1 MKITAEQI
9 IYQLVG
15 RKFIVEMLI
24 QRLFYRF
31 LLQKVLFY
39 TVVIRTPSWFVQG
52 ILLLISVSSTI
63 TIVGEET
70 LRKIKEENQKV
81 IFAFWHGDYTLL
93 LASLRTKKAVA
104 LVDSC
109 FRGNYVAQ
117 LFASFNYRVV
127 RTSKSSR
134 SILELLKA
142 IKQGYSGFIA
152 VDGPHGPSHKTR
164 PGTIYIAQKAKALIV
179 PLTITAHRGLIFG
192 KRWDH
197 HVFPL
202 PFSKIT
208 VSIGAP
214 IEIGPDDS
222 LEIKALQVTRSLQ
235 STDRD
240 EKRTILAQI
249 GPNIAQSLG
258 ILLVGDRLIILSK
271 NTIKLVQF
279 CPSALMKIVR
289 ALFHSVIAEEK

>member
-9 IYQLVG
+9 IYQVVG
-15 RKFIVEMLI
+15 RKLIAGVLI

-39 TVVIRTPSWFVQG
+39 TVAIRTPSWFVQG

-81 IFAFWHGDYTLL
+81 IFAFWHSDYTLL
-93 LASLRTKKAVA
+93 LTSLRTKKAVA

-117 LFASFNYRVV
+117 LFSAFNYRVV

-134 SILELLKA
+134 SIVELIKA

-164 PGTIYIAQKAKALIV
+164 PGTIYIAQRAKALIV

-208 VSIGAP
+208 VSIGTP

-258 ILLVGDRLIILSK
+258 ILLVGDKLIILSK
-271 NTIKLVQF
+271 NTVKLIQF

>member
-1 MKITAEQI
+1 MRITAEQI
-9 IYQLVG
+9 IYQVVR
-15 RKFIVEMLI
+15 RKFIAGVLI

-39 TVVIRTPSWFVQG
+39 TVAIRTPSWFVQG

-63 TIVGEET
+63 SIVGEET
-70 LRKIKEENQKV
+70 LKKIKEENQKV
-81 IFAFWHGDYTLL
+81 IFAFWHSDYTLL
-93 LASLRTKKAVA
+93 LTSLRTKKAVA

-117 LFASFNYRVV
+117 LFSAFNYRVV
-127 RTSKSSR
+127 RTSKNSR
-134 SILELLKA
+134 SIVELIKA
-142 IKQGYSGFIA
+142 IKEGYSGFIA

-164 PGTIYIAQKAKALIV
+164 PGTIYIAQRAKALIV
-179 PLTITAHRGLIFG
+179 PLTITAHRGLIFA

-208 VSIGAP
+208 VSIGTP
-214 IEIGPDDS
+214 IEIDPDDS

-258 ILLVGDRLIILSK
+258 ILLVGDKLIILSK
-271 NTIKLVQF
+271 NTVKLIQF

>member
-9 IYQLVG
+9 IYQVVG
-15 RKFIVEMLI
+15 RKLIAEMLI

-39 TVVIRTPSWFVQG
+39 TVAIRTPSWFVQG

-81 IFAFWHGDYTLL
+81 IFAFWHSDYTLL
-93 LASLRTKKAVA
+93 LTSLRTKKAVA

-117 LFASFNYRVV
+117 LFSAFNYRVV

-134 SILELLKA
+134 SIVELIKA

-179 PLTITAHRGLIFG
+179 PLTITAHRGLIFC

-208 VSIGAP
+208 VSIGTP

-258 ILLVGDRLIILSK
+258 ILLVGDKLIILSK
-271 NTIKLVQF
+271 NTVKLIQF

>member
-9 IYQLVG
+9 IYQVVG
-15 RKFIVEMLI
+15 RKLIAGVLI

-39 TVVIRTPSWFVQG
+39 TVAIRTPSWFVQG

-81 IFAFWHGDYTLL
+81 IFAFWHSDYTLL
-93 LASLRTKKAVA
+93 LTSLRTKKAVA

-117 LFASFNYRVV
+117 LFSAFNYRVV

-134 SILELLKA
+134 SIVELIKA

-179 PLTITAHRGLIFG
+179 PLTITAHRGLIFC

-208 VSIGAP
+208 VSIGTP

-258 ILLVGDRLIILSK
+258 ILLVGDKLIILSK
-271 NTIKLVQF
+271 NTVKLIQF

>member
-9 IYQLVG
+9 IYQVVG
-15 RKFIVEMLI
+15 RKLIAGVLI

-39 TVVIRTPSWFVQG
+39 TVAIRTPSWFVQG

-81 IFAFWHGDYTLL
+81 IFAFWHSDYTLL
-93 LASLRTKKAVA
+93 LTSLRTKKAVA

-117 LFASFNYRVV
+117 LFSAFNYRVV

-134 SILELLKA
+134 SIVELIKA

-208 VSIGAP
+208 VSIGTP

-258 ILLVGDRLIILSK
+258 ILLVGDKLIILSK
-271 NTIKLVQF
+271 NTVKLIQF